1 LFGGVPLQLVQVQ
14 FSGIARRTR
23 RFIFALDAAF
33 GLVALFLLARVFF
46 LAFGKT

>member
-1 LFGGVPLQLVQVQ
+1 VFLQLNQIQ
-14 FSGIARRTR
+14 FAGIARRSR
-23 RFIFALDAAF
+23 RVFGSALAAAF